1 MVCDPPPSQ
10 DRVHATNEQP
20 GSDTLG
26 ELILL
31 QTVLKFF
38 LTPSSDSAGEL
49 KLKYQKLKTENHD
62 LKTENHNL
70 KTENH
75 NIKVENHNIKVE
87 NHNLKVDS
95 HNLKTDNHNLQ
106 IQNGELRA
114 KNQALNS
121 QIGQL
126 NRVLE
131 SKQGEHNIKLEEKRV
146 QLEQKEVE
154 LADLK
159 KTLSLYNDCSE
170 ADTTNMVETINTKV
184 QSFSR
189 NIAGR
194 WIKDASKPSAGGGDQ
209 KPVTEE
215 EAANLSSVIGV
226 HLVNA
231 LRNSTPGQT
240 KYASLFL
247 QVAWRACIIATVTKI
262 LSSFSAP
269 PADIEDAERQRIDA
283 TLQSIS
289 GKVMDGETQPAYGR
303 WRYITH
309 RYLKQVFPDEKQVIQ
324 SYRKEA
330 LGYCRTAGR
339 LVMKTRFPD
348 DHEFDLSFETK
359 LEEIMADAIK
369 LLTTFQE
376 KWTTTNFEPYTPK
389 EGARFSAED
398 MEVGKQDKY
407 FDNDHVACI
416 TGLGLWY
423 WGKKGR
429 ENISGTPDKDIFKKV
444 QVFTENNLHWIV
456 GSA

>member
-1 MVCDPPPSQ
+1 MFSFVKNTVQYRGANTSGEDPAMVCDPPPSQ
-10 DRVHATNEQP
+10 DASAARVHGTNEQ
-20 GSDTLG
+20 T
-26 ELILL
+26 
-31 QTVLKFF
+31 
-38 LTPSSDSAGEL
+38 DSAEQL
-49 KLKYQKLKTENHD
+49 KLECQKLKTENLNLKTENLN

-70 KTENH
+70 K
-75 NIKVENHNIKVE
+75 IG
-87 NHNLKVDS
+87 S
-95 HNLKTDNHNLQ
+95 HNLHTDNHNLQ
-106 IQNGELRA
+106 VQNGELRA

-131 SKQGEHNIKLEEKRV
+131 SKQGDHNIKLEEKRF

-154 LADLK
+154 LADMR
-159 KTLSLYNDCSE
+159 KTLCMYDDCSE
-170 ADTTNMVETINTKV
+170 ADITKMVETINTKI
-184 QSFSR
+184 QNCSR
-189 NIAGR
+189 NIAIR
-194 WIKDASKPSAGGGDQ
+194 WIKEASKPSVGSGDQ

-215 EAANLSSVIGV
+215 EAATLRSVIGV
-226 HLVNA
+226 HLVDA
-231 LRNSTPGQT
+231 LQKSTPGQT
-240 KYASLFL
+240 KYAALFL
-247 QVAWRACIIATVTKI
+247 QVAWRACIVATVTKI

-269 PADIEDAERQRIDA
+269 PADIEEAERRRIDA

-289 GKVMDGETQPAYGR
+289 GKVMDGESQPAYGR

-324 SYRKEA
+324 SYKKEA
-330 LGYCRTAGR
+330 LGSCRMAGR

-348 DHEFDLSFETK
+348 EHEFGLSLETK
-359 LEEIMADAIK
+359 LEEIMADAVK

-389 EGARFSAED
+389 EGAPFSAED
-398 MEVGKQDKY
+398 MEIGKQDKSL
-407 FDNDHVACI
+407 DNDHVACV
-416 TGLGLWY
+416 TGVGLWY

-429 ENISGTPDKDIFKKV
+429 ENTSGTPDKDIFKKV